1 MGLRLQR
8 LARPGGNWRTWAAIA
23 FGIAVWIGVT
33 LEQNPRVTNHAVDN
47 IPVDLQGLEPGL
59 VSTLDPLPVDV
70 LLQGLRDDLGE
81 ISVRNFRAVLPL
93 AGVGPGSHLIAVDLV
108 FSGPDSIE
116 IVEVLPAAL
125 PVTLVSVK
133 NEQRQIE
140 LDFEV
145 TPEIGFEL
153 VLEDLRLEPATVIVS
168 GPEPAVDRV
177 ERIAATVVAEGI
189 NRTQGLQLRARAYD
203 INGTEV
209 DDVTLDPALFVVVL
223 PVSEIAVHKTV
234 PVKVET
240 AGSPAPGFALS
251 ETSVT
256 PFSVEIMGTAAAVAA
271 VREVRTEPVVLRGQ
285 REAGTFAGRLV
296 VPAGVELALP
306 EQDYEIRIDVTA
318 IESVVTLADAIEF
331 DRPDEFVS
339 TISPAVATIVLEGP
353 SQRVFGLTP
362 RDVATWVEID
372 GPTVE
377 GVHILAPT
385 VRAPAGIQVVSVEP
399 VVVTLT
405 LTNRPVEPEPEPEPA
420 PDPEAGSA
428 EPAQDPEAE
437 AA

>member
-1 MGLRLQR
+1 M
-8 LARPGGNWRTWAAIA
+8 RPGGNWRIWAAIV

-33 LEQNPRVTNHAVDN
+33 LEQNPRVTNHAVVN
-47 IPVDLQGLEPGL
+47 IPVDLQGLDPGL

-81 ISVRNFRAVLPL
+81 ISVRNFRATLPL
-93 AGVGPGSHLIAVDLV
+93 AGVGPGNHLIAVDLV
-108 FSGPDSIE
+108 LSGPDSIE

-125 PVTLVSVK
+125 PVTLVSLR

-145 TPEIGFEL
+145 TPEIGYEL
-153 VLEDLRLEPATVIVS
+153 VLEDLRLEPATVIIS
-168 GPEPAVDRV
+168 GPEPAVSRV
-177 ERIAATVVAEGI
+177 TRIAATVVAEGL
-189 NRTQGLQLRARAYD
+189 NRTQGLQLRARAFD
-203 INGTEV
+203 INGAEV
-209 DDVTLDPALFVVVL
+209 DDVTLDPSLFVVVL
-223 PVSEIAVHKTV
+223 PVREIAVHKTV

-256 PFSVEIMGTAAAVAA
+256 PFSVEIKGTAAAVA
-271 VREVRTEPVVLRGQ
+271 VVNEVRTEPVVLRGQ
-285 REAGTFAGRLV
+285 REAGTFPGRLV

-306 EQDYEIRIDVTA
+306 EQDYEINVNVTPID
-318 IESVVTLADAIEF
+318 SVVALADAIEF
-331 DRPDEFVS
+331 ERPDDYVS

-362 RDVATWVEID
+362 RDVATWIEIE

-377 GVHILAPT
+377 GVHILTPT

-405 LTNRPVEPEPEPEPA
+405 LTARPIEPEPEPEPDPDPEAETAA
-420 PDPEAGSA
+420 PDPEAA
-428 EPAQDPEAE
+428 APDPEAE